1 MIRGCSG
8 RDRSFFPLRPGIVVM
23 MLIVLLGL
31 PSFQARAE
39 GILDVYSLAL
49 KNDPRFIGARF
60 SHDASKETLTQAWA
74 MLKPTVSAEGVY
86 TNTNQKIISS
96 DNTVFGHGSSSFPT
110 TEYSLS
116 LTQPI
121 FNKPSFA
128 NVSRARAKVKGA
140 DMEMEAARQDLIVR
154 IAKVYL
160 GVLAARDKGAFAK
173 TEEAAVELHYE
184 LVAGKF
190 KMGLAPKTDYL
201 DAKSRRAEVRA
212 ARIAA
217 ESALDDALQALRE
230 LTGRD
235 VPSLAVLREDLP
247 LKHPDPDEVAAWIG
261 EAVKR
266 NPSLEAQRQT
276 VEAARQEYFRQVAG
290 HYPLLNL
297 EAAYNHNKTEG
308 TLFGGGSEVE
318 TTNVLLRLN
327 VPIFEGGIVKS
338 RSREAF
344 NLFQAATQEEQ
355 RQARALEKETR
366 AAFFGVRDS
375 IERVKALREAVES
388 QDLALQAKREG
399 YKSGLFILL
408 AVLDSERDRSLVRQD
423 YATARYDY
431 VMNSLRLR
439 KAVGTLSE
447 SDLVTVQEWLEANP

>member
-1 MIRGCSG
+1 
-8 RDRSFFPLRPGIVVM
+8 
-23 MLIVLLGL
+23 
-31 PSFQARAE
+31 
-39 GILDVYSLAL
+39 
-49 KNDPRFIGARF
+49 
-60 SHDASKETLTQAWA
+60 
-74 MLKPTVSAEGVY
+74 
-86 TNTNQKIISS
+86 
-96 DNTVFGHGSSSFPT
+96 
-110 TEYSLS
+110 
-116 LTQPI
+116 
-121 FNKPSFA
+121 
-128 NVSRARAKVKGA
+128 
-140 DMEMEAARQDLIVR
+140 
-154 IAKVYL
+154 
-160 GVLAARDKGAFAK
+160 
-173 TEEAAVELHYE
+173 
-184 LVAGKF
+184 
-190 KMGLAPKTDYL
+190 MGLAPKTDYL